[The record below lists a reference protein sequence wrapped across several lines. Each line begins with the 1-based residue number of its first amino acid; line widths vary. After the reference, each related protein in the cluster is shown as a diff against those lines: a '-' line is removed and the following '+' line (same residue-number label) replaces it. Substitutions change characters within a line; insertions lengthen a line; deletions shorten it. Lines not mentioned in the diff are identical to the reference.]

1 MDIKAS
7 IENIVNKVKNDPAFM
22 KEFQSN
28 PEKAVEGVLG
38 VDIPDGAVDQVV
50 AGVKAKVAGDKV
62 GGAVDAIKKLF

>member
-7 IENIVNKVKNDPAFM
+7 IESIVNKVKNDPAFM

-50 AGVKAKVAGDKV
+50 AGVKSKVAGDKV

>member
-7 IENIVNKVKNDPAFM
+7 IESIVNKVKNDPAFM

-28 PEKAVEGVLG
+28 PEKAVEGALG

-62 GGAVDAIKKLF
+62 GGAVDAIKKMF

>member
-7 IENIVNKVKNDPAFM
+7 IESVVNKVKNDPAFL

-50 AGVKAKVAGDKV
+50 AGVKAKMTGDKV